1 VRKVFLCFIETLL
14 LALVFTGCLGETLRN
29 EEVNDTDFSMGM
41 KYDLFR
47 GTRTRTVTLEAGTV
61 VTVDLVTN
69 DGSLAISFTN
79 ESGNRPFFGNGLT
92 RSFSFE
98 IIEDGEH
105 TIRVDGESHRG
116 SYKITWGQ

>member
-1 VRKVFLCFIETLL
+1 MKKVFLCYIMAL
-14 LALVFTGCLGETLRN
+14 LVFTGCIGEILRN
-29 EEVNDTDFSMGM
+29 EEVNDTDFSMEM

-47 GTRTRTVTLEAGTV
+47 GTRTRMVTLEAGTV
-61 VTVDLVTN
+61 VTVDLVTHN
-69 DGSLAISFTN
+69 GSLAISFTN

-116 SYKITWGQ
+116 SYKITWEK

>member
-1 VRKVFLCFIETLL
+1 VAI
-14 LALVFTGCLGETLRN
+14 LVFILVGCSGEALRN
-29 EEVNDTDFSMGM
+29 EEVSDTDFSMGM
-41 KYDLFR
+41 SYDLFR

-69 DGSLAISFTN
+69 GGTIAMSFTD

-92 RSFSFE
+92 RSFSFV
-98 IIEDGEH
+98 IAEDGEH

-116 SYKITWGQ
+116 SYNITWE